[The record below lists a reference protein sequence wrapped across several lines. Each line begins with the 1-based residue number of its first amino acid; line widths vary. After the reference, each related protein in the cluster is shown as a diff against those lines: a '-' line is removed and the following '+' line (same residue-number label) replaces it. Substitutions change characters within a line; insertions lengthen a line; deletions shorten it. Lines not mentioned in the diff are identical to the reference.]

1 MTLLSKNLKV
11 NAKNHNKLFYIMKEM
26 VHDSFNYATIHLTA
40 KSGENFIIKEQNY
53 KVLNFSARMVK

>member
-1 MTLLSKNLKV
+1 
-11 NAKNHNKLFYIMKEM
+11 MKEM